1 MSDFLDRWLNKPR
14 IRDWRRLSRR
24 TIKSD
29 KWDEQD
35 LDKMFKVM
43 PDFKR
48 ARDIL
53 ADSVDTA
60 NGCTADTWFSFFK
73 GMPQNYEPEEVR
85 PDYLINAL
93 VRDELQQMSEWDE
106 LRALGTVGD
115 DVNSALAFVTMEKD
129 LEILFDKVK
138 QEQKAA
144 EELAKKM
151 QELQKVSEE
160 TESVEDLLAQMEAQR
175 EAAEAEQEGSGSE
188 MDDQIDGMKQQV
200 QAGQDRKTSLE
211 QEIEEL
217 GQDLKDALEGKSPQI
232 KQQLRE
238 GMKKAR
244 DEAKT
249 LQEMDQTWGTE
260 PGAMQKL
267 PAEKRLE
274 LAKKIKDAP
283 KLKRLSELVG
293 PMKRVMFA
301 EQRKQSEHA
310 RDEVYSVEKGADMS
324 RVLAS
329 QLVYFKHPRLKKF
342 FYRKLAER
350 ALLQYELKGTDKLG
364 MGGIVAAIDNSGSM
378 AGDKEIWA
386 KAVALSLM
394 HLARQQDR
402 SFKGIHF
409 GSAREFKEFDFLKP
423 EDFTMEKIFEFAEYF
438 YGGGTDF
445 YTPLAAA
452 VKHLREEF
460 ERDGVIH
467 GDILLI
473 TDGDAAMSDEF
484 LKELHA
490 DAEKLGFQIFGV
502 LIGNSGWGRQTLEK
516 ICKGKVVDVRDLTG
530 PEDIRSVFGQIHS
543 FG

>member
-1 MSDFLDRWLNKPR
+1 MTDFLDRWLNKPR
-14 IRDWRRLSRR
+14 KRDWRNLSRR
-24 TIKSD
+24 TIRSD
-29 KWDEQD
+29 RWDEQD
-35 LDKMFKVM
+35 LDNIFDVM

-60 NGCTADTWFSFFK
+60 NGATADTFFSFFK
-73 GMPQNYEPEEVR
+73 GLPQNMEADDVR
-85 PDYLINAL
+85 PDYLINAF
-93 VRDELQQMSEWDE
+93 VRDELQQMSEWAE

-144 EELAKKM
+144 EELAEKM
-151 QELQKVSEE
+151 KEFSSVSDES
-160 TESVEDLLAQMEAQR
+160 ESVEDLLEQMEQSRDEDGNLPSDMQGDHGDLTDKAQTL
-175 EAAEAEQEGSGSE
+175 
-188 MDDQIDGMKQQV
+188 
-200 QAGQDRKTSLE
+200 QDRKTTLE
-211 QEIEEL
+211 QEIENL
-217 GQDLKDALEGKSPQI
+217 GKDLKDSLEAKTPQM

-244 DEAKT
+244 DEAQA
-249 LQEMDQTWGTE
+249 LQGMDQTWGTE

-274 LAKKIKDAP
+274 LAKKIKNAP

-301 EQRKQSEHA
+301 EQRKQSDHA
-310 RDEVYSVEKGADMS
+310 RDEVYSVEKGADIS

-329 QLVYFKHPRLKKF
+329 QLMYFKHPRLKRL

-350 ALLQYELKGTDKLG
+350 SLLQYELKGTDKLG
-364 MGGIVAAIDNSGSM
+364 MGGIVCAIDNSGSM
-378 AGDKEIWA
+378 SGDKEIWA

-402 SFKGIHF
+402 TFKGIHF
-409 GSAREFKEFDFLKP
+409 GSANEFKEFDFLKP
-423 EDFTMEKIFEFAEYF
+423 EDFSMEKIFEFAEYF

-445 YTPLAAA
+445 YTPLACA
-452 VKHLREEF
+452 VKHLRAEYEA
-460 ERDGVIH
+460 EGVVH

-473 TDGDAAMSDEF
+473 TDGDAPMNDEF
-484 LKELHA
+484 LKELHD

-502 LIGNSGWGRQTLEK
+502 LIGSSGWGRATLEK
-516 ICKGKVVDVRDLTG
+516 ICKGKMVTVKDLTG
-530 PEDIRSVFGQIHS
+530 PEDVRSVFGQIHS

>member
-1 MSDFLDRWLNKPR
+1 MTDFLDRWLNKPR
-14 IRDWRRLSRR
+14 KRDWRSLSRR

-35 LDKMFKVM
+35 LDNIFDVM

-53 ADSVDTA
+53 ADTVDTA
-60 NGCTADTWFSFFK
+60 NGATADTFFSFFK
-73 GMPQNYEPEEVR
+73 GIPQNHEAEDVR
-85 PDYLINAL
+85 PDYLINAF
-93 VRDELQQMSEWDE
+93 VRDELQQMSEWQE

-151 QELQKVSEE
+151 QEFSGVSDESD
-160 TESVEDLLAQMEAQR
+160 SVEDLLAQMEAQR
-175 EAAEAEQEGSGSE
+175 EAAEAEEEGSGQG
-188 MDDQIDGMKQQV
+188 MDGDIEDMKGKA
-200 QAGQDRKTSLE
+200 QALQDRKTTLE
-211 QEIEEL
+211 QEIENL
-217 GQDLKDALEGKSPQI
+217 GKDLKDALEAKAPQM

-244 DEAKT
+244 DEASA
-249 LQEMDQTWGTE
+249 LQGMDQTWGTE

-274 LAKKIKDAP
+274 LAKKIKNAP

-329 QLVYFKHPRLKKF
+329 QLVYFKHPKLKRL
-342 FYRKLAER
+342 FYRKLAEKS
-350 ALLQYELKGTDKLG
+350 LLQYELKGTDKLG
-364 MGGIVAAIDNSGSM
+364 MGGIVCAIDNSGSM
-378 AGDKEIWA
+378 SGDKEIWA

-402 SFKGIHF
+402 TFKGIHF
-409 GSAREFKEFDFLKP
+409 GSAGEFKEFDFLKP
-423 EDFTMEKIFEFAEYF
+423 EDFSMEKIFEFAEYF

-445 YTPLAAA
+445 YTPLACA
-452 VKHLREEF
+452 VKHLRAEYEA
-460 ERDGVIH
+460 EGVVH

-473 TDGDAAMSDEF
+473 TDGDAPMNDEF
-484 LKELHA
+484 LKELHD

-502 LIGNSGWGRQTLEK
+502 LIGQSGWGRDTLNK
-516 ICKGKVVDVRDLTG
+516 ICKGKMVTVKDLTG
-530 PEDIRSVFGQIHS
+530 PEDVRTVFGQIHS